1 MNNNYLNPHTK
12 IKYEGFMKKIFSLII
27 ALMFMFVFV
36 GCEEKSTQI
45 ELPQNISLTEKD
57 NQPKLKFYDINTKK
71 ITELELEEY
80 LEGVLAG
87 EIFNSWPIEA
97 LKAQAILAR
106 TYTVYFLK
114 NLKSKYEGA
123 DISNDISEAQAYD
136 ASKINDNIKI
146 AVAETRGKVIV
157 ADNEPIQAWFHS
169 NSGGKTTTANMGLNY
184 KDEEKYTKIVNS
196 PETNENS
203 QNYTWTAKFDKS
215 DILSALRKMGV
226 SVSSITDFK
235 IGKKDDSGRAVSFLM
250 GGAEFSANTFRS
262 KIGSTKM
269 KSTLITDIVVS
280 SSSVVIEGK
289 GYGHGVGMSQW
300 GAKIMADEGK
310 YAEEIIDY
318 YFGNVSIVQS
328 EYIVK

>member
-1 MNNNYLNPHTK
+1 
-12 IKYEGFMKKIFSLII
+12 MKKFFSIILSLVFIFVL
-27 ALMFMFVFV
+27 V
-36 GCEEKSTQI
+36 GCKEKSAQI

-57 NQPKLKFYDINTKK
+57 SQPKLKFYDINTKT

-87 EIFNSWPIEA
+87 EIYNSWSLEA

-106 TYTVYFLK
+106 TYTIYFLK

-123 DISNDISEAQAYD
+123 DISNDITEAQAYD
-136 ASKINDNIKI
+136 TSRINDNIKI
-146 AVAETRGKVIV
+146 AVAETRGKIIV

-169 NSGGKTTTANMGLNY
+169 NSGGKTTTASTGLNY
-184 KDEEKYTKIVNS
+184 KDEENYTKIVNS
-196 PETNENS
+196 PETGDNS

-226 SVSSITDFK
+226 SVGSVTEFK
-235 IGKKDDSGRAVSFLM
+235 IGEKDDSGRAITFQM
-250 GGAEFSANTFRS
+250 GGTEFSANTFRS
-262 KIGSTKM
+262 KIGGTKM

-310 YAEEIIDY
+310 SAEDIIKY
-318 YFGNVSIVQS
+318 YFDNVSIVQS

>member
-1 MNNNYLNPHTK
+1 
-12 IKYEGFMKKIFSLII
+12 MKRVISLC
-27 ALMFMFVFV
+27 LSVLLVFLFV
-36 GCEEKSTQI
+36 GCKEKSTQI
-45 ELPQNISLTEKD
+45 ELPRNISLTEKE

-71 ITELELEEY
+71 TTEMGLEEY

-87 EIFNSWPIEA
+87 EIYNTWSLEA

-136 ASKINDNIKI
+136 ASKINENIKLAI
-146 AVAETRGKVIV
+146 AETRGKILVS
-157 ADNEPIQAWFHS
+157 DDEPIQAWFHS
-169 NSGGKTTTANMGLNY
+169 NSGGKTTLSKTGLNFVG
-184 KDEEKYTKIVNS
+184 EENYTKIANS
-196 PETNENS
+196 PETEKNSENFS
-203 QNYTWTAKFDKS
+203 WSIKFDKAE
-215 DILSALRKMGV
+215 ILSALRKMGV
-226 SVSSITDFK
+226 SVGAINGFK
-235 IGKKDDSGRAVSFLM
+235 VGKKDESGRATTFVM

-262 KIGSTKM
+262 KIGSTKL
-269 KSTLITDIVVS
+269 KSTLITNIIVS

-310 YAEEIIDY
+310 SAEEIILH
-318 YFGNVSIVQS
+318 YFENVSIVQS
-328 EYIVK
+328 EYVIK

>member
-1 MNNNYLNPHTK
+1 
-12 IKYEGFMKKIFSLII
+12 MKRIISLF
-27 ALMFMFVFV
+27 LSFLFVFIMV
-36 GCEEKSTQI
+36 GCKEKSAQI
-45 ELPQNISLTEKD
+45 ELPQNISLTESED
-57 NQPKLKFYDINTKK
+57 QPKIKFYDINTEK

-87 EIFNSWPIEA
+87 EIYNTWSLEA

-136 ASKINDNIKI
+136 TTKINENIKI
-146 AVAETRGKVIV
+146 AVAETRGKIIV
-157 ADNEPIQAWFHS
+157 SDNEPIQAWFHS
-169 NSGGKTTTANMGLNY
+169 NSGGKTTNSKTGLNY
-184 KDEEKYTKIVNS
+184 IGEENYTKIVDS
-196 PETNENS
+196 PETEENS
-203 QNYTWTAKFDKS
+203 QNFTWTAKFDKS
-215 DILSALRKMGV
+215 EILSALRKMVVG
-226 SVSSITDFK
+226 VSSIGEFK
-235 IGKKDDSGRAVSFLM
+235 VGQKDDSGRAMTFVM

-262 KIGSTKM
+262 KIGSTKL

-280 SSSVVIEGK
+280 SSSVVITGK

-310 YAEEIIDY
+310 SAEEIIEH
-318 YFGNVSIVQS
+318 YFDNIRIVQS
-328 EYIVK
+328 EYIIK